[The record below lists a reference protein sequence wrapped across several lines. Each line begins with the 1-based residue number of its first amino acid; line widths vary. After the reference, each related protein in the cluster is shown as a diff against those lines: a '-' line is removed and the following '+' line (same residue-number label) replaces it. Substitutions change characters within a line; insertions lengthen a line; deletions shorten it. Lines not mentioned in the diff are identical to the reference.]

1 MREVASHVSGGATGT
16 RERCAGKVVPQR
28 HPADHVPAAERER
41 VGWGLH
47 GLHEG
52 RTTLGCFVQF
62 DAKGRKKERK
72 QTTQGRDDSTWHGE
86 DLQFSFSRDPT
97 YYPGMWSDTSKVK
110 GRGRGEV
117 LFRETL
123 DRQAP
128 GTGQPD

>member
-1 MREVASHVSGGATGT
+1 MVVRGLRCGGDAVREVASHVSGGATGT

-62 DAKGRKKERK
+62 DAKGRKKER
-72 QTTQGRDDSTWHGE
+72 TDN
-86 DLQFSFSRDPT
+86 P
-97 YYPGMWSDTSKVK
+97 
-110 GRGRGEV
+110 
-117 LFRETL
+117 RE
-123 DRQAP
+123 
-128 GTGQPD
+128 G

>member
-62 DAKGRKKERK
+62 DAKGKKKERK
-72 QTTQGRDDSTWHGE
+72 QTTQAGGMRALGME
-86 DLQFSFSRDPT
+86 RIYNSFSRDPT
-97 YYPGMWSDTSKVK
+97 YYPGMV
-110 GRGRGEV
+110 RHI
-117 LFRETL
+117 
-123 DRQAP
+123 
-128 GTGQPD
+128 